1 MERLLNKI
9 HKAIVFCFYAI
20 FFFVPLIM
28 HPSTFELFEFNKIWF
43 LWGAALVIFF
53 LWGMRV
59 ILERRLVIQRT
70 PLDIPILLLLVA
82 HILSTLFSM
91 DRHVSWWGYYSR
103 FNGGLLSMLTYTFL
117 YYAFASNVLKKDGQD
132 LLRTTKFLL
141 ICILSGI
148 AVSLWGFP
156 SHFGKDLTCYVFRGE
171 LSDVCWTYAFQ
182 PQVRMFSTLGQPNWL
197 AAFLIVLV
205 PSTIGLFLTLFKPLS
220 IQKEIPEALLRRP
233 LLVKIILILSI
244 ALMYTC
250 LIWSNS
256 RSGFLG
262 FWIGM
267 GVSGILFT
275 ALPFLRRKK
284 TPAQIFKTRSFQF
297 FGAVGIL
304 LVVMT
309 FLLGHHITEFKKY
322 SIVGIMENSRA
333 QKQESKNES
342 TTPTTTAPTAEETA
356 PTGAPF
362 GGSDSGRIR
371 TFVWRGAFDLFK
383 MYPLFGSGPETFA
396 YAYYKVKP
404 QEHNLTTEWDYLYNK
419 AHNEFLNYLAT
430 TGILGFGSYMA
441 FIILFYILAIKNL
454 LTRSQSYSYIAVALV
469 GAFTGT
475 HISNFF
481 GFSVVIGNLYLFFI
495 PLLFFIY
502 QNSLPKK
509 EWVWIFGKS
518 ESNVTSGVQKTFI
531 VILGLITLFFEYQLL
546 RAWMADTKYALGYN
560 LNRAGDYT
568 GAFQHLQ
575 KAVEMRPGEPVFKDE
590 YSINLA
596 TLSLLYATQNQLPQ
610 AQQLA
615 ATAKTL
621 SDELV
626 TKYPNN
632 VVFHKSRTR
641 VLYSISEIDPS
652 YLDAAIGS
660 LQKGIELAPTDAKNV
675 LNLALFLAQKGDMN
689 GAIQQLEKARTLRPN
704 YRDAYFYLG
713 TFYKFMSEQTNVS
726 AEDKA
731 TFLQKARESLEFT
744 LKNIAGPKEDPQ
756 SQELLDSITGDKS
769 VTVEE

>member
-1 MERLLNKI
+1 MDKALNKI
-9 HKAIVFCFYAI
+9 DKAITFLFYSI

-28 HPSTFELFEFNKIWF
+28 HPTTFELFEFNKMWF
-43 LWGAALVIFF
+43 LWGASLVIFF
-53 LWGMRV
+53 LWVTRV
-59 ILERRLVIQRT
+59 ILERKLTIQRT
-70 PLDIPILLLLVA
+70 PLDIPILLFLGA
-82 HILSTLFSM
+82 HFLSTLFSM

-103 FNGGLLSMLTYTFL
+103 FNGGLLSMITYIFL
-117 YYAFASNVLKKDGQD
+117 YYAFSSNVLKRDGED
-132 LLRTTKFLL
+132 LLRTTK
-141 ICILSGI
+141 CILVWIASGI

-156 SHFGKDLTCYVFRGE
+156 SHFGKDLTCFVFRGE

-197 AAFLIVLV
+197 AAFLIVII
-205 PSTIGLFLTLFKPLS
+205 PAAIGLLLTLFKPISL
-220 IQKEIPEALLRRP
+220 QKEIPEFLQKRSSFLKILLA
-233 LLVKIILILSI
+233 VSI
-244 ALMYTC
+244 VLMYIC

-262 FWIGM
+262 FWIGT
-267 GVSGILFT
+267 GISGLLFV
-275 ALPFLRRKK
+275 ALPFLRKKK
-284 TPAQIFKTRSFQF
+284 TASQILKTRSFQMF
-297 FGAVGIL
+297 FIMGVALGL
-304 LVVMT
+304 LT
-309 FLLGHHITEFKKY
+309 FTLGHHITEFRKY
-322 SIVGIMENSRA
+322 SLAGIMENSKA
-333 QKQESKNES
+333 QSVPIPNSPTPSQTDKSSSAE
-342 TTPTTTAPTAEETA
+342 TPTGT
-356 PTGAPF
+356 PF

-371 TFVWRGAFDLFK
+371 TFVWRGAFDIFK
-383 MYPLFGSGPETFA
+383 SHILFGTGPETFA

-441 FIILFYILAIKNL
+441 IIILFYIFAFKNL
-454 LTRSQSYSYIAVALV
+454 LKGSQRYSYISVGFI

-481 GFSVVIGNLYLFFI
+481 GFSVVIGNLFFFFI
-495 PLLFFIY
+495 PLLFFAY
-502 QNSLPKK
+502 QDMLPNKK
-509 EWVWIFGKS
+509 WVWRISKT
-518 ESNVTSGVQKTFI
+518 ESNSVSSQQKFAIIIFALLTI
-531 VILGLITLFFEYQLL
+531 YLEYFLL
-546 RAWMADTKYALGYN
+546 RSWIADTKYAMGYN

-568 GAFQHLQ
+568 GAFPYLQ
-575 KAVEMRPGEPVFKDE
+575 QAVETRPGEPVFKDE
-590 YSINLA
+590 YAINLA

-626 TKYPNN
+626 MKYPNN

-641 VLYSISEIDPS
+641 VLYSISEIDHS

-675 LNLALFLAQKGDMN
+675 LNLALFLAQKGDMQ
-689 GAIQQLEKARTLRPN
+689 GALQQLDKAKKLRPN

-713 TFYKFMSEQTNVS
+713 TFYKFLSEQPNTNP
-726 AEDKA
+726 D
-731 TFLQKARESLEFT
+731 QKAEYLTKAKDALEFT

-769 VTVEE
+769 VTVDK